1 MTDEQITG
9 QMSMF
14 DQDSWYGKT
23 CQEPSAPTAGK
34 TSKPSLLKSSES
46 QTPMLPMCLYLVGGG
61 IRNGQRA
68 DASTMT
74 WEDGQLLG
82 DYTMRSF
89 GEYPKEE
96 RESLLSQILV
106 DDAHPKYS
114 LSAKACLGILNRANK
129 RGKALPKE
137 LQEALE
143 RQVNDYQVSDPQD

>member
-9 QMSMF
+9 QVSMF
-14 DQDSWYGKT
+14 DQDSWYGKM
-23 CQEPSAPTAGK
+23 CQEVSVPTVAK
-34 TSKPSLLKSSES
+34 TSNPSSRKSLGS
-46 QTPMLPMCLYLVGGG
+46 QIPMLPMCLCLVGGG
-61 IRNGQRA
+61 IRSGQRT
-68 DASTMT
+68 DASTMK

-96 RESLLSQILV
+96 RGSLLSQILV
-106 DDAHPKYS
+106 DDAPPKYS

-143 RQVNDYQVSDPQD
+143 RQANDYQGSDPQD